1 LGSFSLNRFY
11 VGFGQYPMTANSSI
25 FFSTIWAIAETVV
38 IIFGGFKVYLN
49 LVKKLDRI
57 EYAIFNDGKTGL
69 KNDVEALR
77 EDFQEVKTDLAVL
90 KAANKKPRVRKT
102 V

>member
-1 LGSFSLNRFY
+1 
-11 VGFGQYPMTANSSI
+11 MTSNPSV
-25 FFSTIWAIAETVV
+25 FFSTVWAIAETIV
-38 IIFGGFKVYLN
+38 ILFGGFKVYIN
-49 LVKKLDRI
+49 LIKKLDRI

-90 KAANKKPRVRKT
+90 KAANKKPRARNIA
-102 V
+102 

>member
-1 LGSFSLNRFY
+1 LGSFSLNKCY
-11 VGFGQYPMTANSSI
+11 VGFGQYPMTANSSV
-25 FFSTIWAIAETVV
+25 FFSTIWAIAETIV
-38 IIFGGFKVYLN
+38 IIFGGFKVYLK

-77 EDFQEVKTDLAVL
+77 EDIQEVKTDLAVL
-90 KAANKKPRVRKT
+90 KAASNRSRSRKA